1 MDLKPPVSKGLALP
15 RDHPEPDVINAD
27 QVQRAK
33 LIQKSYAAFEGCFND
48 LTVIDQKLP
57 KALPPEATLED
68 LSTQYKEL
76 TNLNEDRNKVI
87 AKLEK
92 SAESYDRLRLGL
104 PESSKITPSQSS
116 LKNNA
121 INSVMSSTALSQQ
134 IDTLAERGAKLTG
147 QQAAKGLVGVTDSQ
161 GLMI

>member
-1 MDLKPPVSKGLALP
+1 MKDGLDLPVSKGLALP

-104 PESSKITPSQSS
+104 PESSKITFSIQ
-116 LKNNA
+116 LEK
-121 INSVMSSTALSQQ
+121 Q
-134 IDTLAERGAKLTG
+134 RY
-147 QQAAKGLVGVTDSQ
+147 
-161 GLMI
+161 